1 MDHCRNNQIYV
12 DNVMQRTEK
21 VLDWLDRAKVILKVL
36 NFFQCLLSVIGIAA
50 VYKNSDLSDK
60 LC

>member
-1 MDHCRNNQIYV
+1 
-12 DNVMQRTEK
+12 MQRTEK

-50 VYKNSDLSDK
+50 VYKNSDLSGK